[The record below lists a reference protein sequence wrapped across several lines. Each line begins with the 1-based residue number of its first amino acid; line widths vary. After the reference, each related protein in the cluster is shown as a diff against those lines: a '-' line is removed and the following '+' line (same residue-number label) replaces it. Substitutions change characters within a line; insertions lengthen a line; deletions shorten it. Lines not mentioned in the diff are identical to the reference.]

1 MIFDRARAKS
11 GAFGALRLWIY
22 GFGVV
27 LAAALAGCST
37 NEDVSNGTP
46 VVTVTSQAAQDF
58 STYVVGISLYSMT
71 RSDGYVAYPAGYTY
85 EEFADLTQRVDLTE
99 LLNAVG
105 VPNGT
110 YTSIV
115 IGIDYTSPLVYVQGE
130 STAATVEDSTATVDP
145 GILYVTVKLDPS
157 HPLVVNLN
165 QSTPLALDFNLAAS
179 NTINNSTS
187 PATVTVRPFVEAV
200 TPSNDTEPVRAR
212 GLFVVANPSAN
223 EFIEDIRPFED
234 NIYATVGAVQVN
246 TTASTYYNIDGKVYT
261 GPDGLTVLQG
271 LAANTPIEA
280 YGSLVGQPPGTY
292 DNITPQF
299 TATQVYVGTVVS
311 NGEYEHVRGIVSS
324 ISGGT
329 LTVSGATYLYY
340 EGYCLSNLCFT
351 YFPSLTVDV
360 GSSTL
365 VTQDDVAASGLS
377 SQSISVG
384 SQIDA
389 IGVNSTP
396 DATTPTMDATQGLV
410 RLQSTPIWG
419 TLSSGTAGSATL
431 NLLSM
436 GNTNFLASNF
446 SFAGTGTASANDA
459 TAASYVVDSSGAST
473 GADQSATTAGT
484 LLRVDGFPSPYG
496 SAPPDFD
503 ATAVTP
509 ASSETADLVVEWN
522 SGSGSA
528 TPFTSY
534 DSTSLV
540 LNLSGAS
547 IASVVVGPQCSSG
560 VNCSPGTA
568 LSGTPAIDISNG
580 VQFAIGNSANGISM
594 FSTASAFASDLTTT
608 LNGTTAVYR
617 VVAVGSYDSAT
628 NTFTASR
635 VDVALE

>member
-1 MIFDRARAKS
+1 MILDRARARS
-11 GAFGALRLWIY
+11 GASGALRLWIC
-22 GFGVV
+22 G
-27 LAAALAGCST
+27 LAAALTAVLAGCST
-37 NEDVSNGTP
+37 NTNVSNGTP
-46 VVTVTSQAAQDF
+46 VVTVTAQAAGGF
-58 STYVVGISLYSMT
+58 SMYEVGITLYSLT
-71 RSDGYVAYPAGYTY
+71 RSDGYISYPAGYTA

-105 VPNGT
+105 IPTGT
-110 YTSIV
+110 YTSV
-115 IGIDYTSPLVYVQGE
+115 EIGIDYSIPLVYVNNNAA
-130 STAATVEDSTATVDP
+130 AATVLNTSGDNP
-145 GILYVTVKLDPS
+145 GIVYVTVKLDPS
-157 HPLVVNLN
+157 HPLVVGLN
-165 QSTPLALDFNLAAS
+165 QSTPFALDFDLAAS
-179 NTINNSTS
+179 NSVNVGAN
-187 PATVTVRPFVEAV
+187 TVTVRPFVDATA
-200 TPSNDTEPVRAR
+200 TPSDTEPVRAR
-212 GLFVVANPSAN
+212 GLFVVAQTAQSN
-223 EFIEDIRPFED
+223 FIEDIRPFED